1 MTLNH
6 LEYLG
11 QSRPCELMRSFISPT
26 CWPPRK
32 PSSPSGSPCASY
44 YCRLGTVQHSQRFRR
59 NQRPAWECGRIS
71 PLKSV
76 SHSIAARRQECFTHV
91 SFFFPSQK
99 LGRDPSDEDCFFDLL
114 SKFQSSRMDDQR
126 CHLDEPQNGESGG
139 GAANAVLSL
148 NEITGRWENGLPV
161 RVGSFHVC
169 CFKGR
174 N

>member
-1 MTLNH
+1 M
-6 LEYLG
+6 
-11 QSRPCELMRSFISPT
+11 
-26 CWPPRK
+26 
-32 PSSPSGSPCASY
+32 
-44 YCRLGTVQHSQRFRR
+44 
-59 NQRPAWECGRIS
+59 
-71 PLKSV
+71 
-76 SHSIAARRQECFTHV
+76 